1 MGAPIVSIDA
11 WRWRAKDVPVRKFH
25 DGAFRVLAAWAEPG
39 PYPRYHRRAQ
49 ERLRKEWPTLA
60 IALEQLQAT
69 IQHGAGEHVN
79 GPQVYDDVVA
89 QEAVRLRNAYAM
101 AQGKPAEDLASIPA
115 KDLGPWISTAHAAR
129 RIHA

>member
-1 MGAPIVSIDA
+1 MSIDA
-11 WRWRAKDVPVRKFH
+11 LRWRAKDVPVRKFH
-25 DGAFRVLAAWAEPG
+25 DGAFRVLAAWLDPG
-39 PYPRYHRRAQ
+39 PYPRHHARAQ

-60 IALEQLQAT
+60 IALEQLSAV
-69 IQHGAGEHVN
+69 IAPGAGEHTN

-89 QEAVRLRNAYAM
+89 QEAVALRNAYVM

-115 KDLGPWISTAHAAR
+115 KDLGPWLSAAHAAR